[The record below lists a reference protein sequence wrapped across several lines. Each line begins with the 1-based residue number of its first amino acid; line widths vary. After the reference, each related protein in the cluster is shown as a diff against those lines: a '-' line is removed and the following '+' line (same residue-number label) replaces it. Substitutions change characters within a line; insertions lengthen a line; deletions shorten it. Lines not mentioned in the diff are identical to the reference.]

1 MASMVFDQFTTLNE
15 ALVRT
20 LDEIVAQRGILSLFK
35 HVAGW
40 VGQVLP
46 FDVLL
51 FSVDYPDRQ
60 SITLHIIE
68 NGTLRSQVMSS
79 DGDYQQWIKVPHI
92 AKESDLPSRLKL
104 WLDRGI

>member
-1 MASMVFDQFTTLNE
+1 MASMAFDELTTLNE

-20 LDEIVAQRGILSLFK
+20 LDEIVTQRGILSLFK

-60 SITLHIIE
+60 SMALHIIE
-68 NGTLRSQVMSS
+68 NGELHSQAIPS
-79 DGDYQQWIKVPHI
+79 DRDYQQWIKAPHI
-92 AKESDLPSRLKL
+92 AKESDLPTRL
-104 WLDRGI
+104 